1 MLPSGCARCV
11 CTAIAQ
17 LQLAVND
24 TVMRQCP
31 KGANVKCGPVRQTWD
46 LGRNFKLQTALYHP
60 MHLPALPGSGS
71 SIKTGAAKYVAVIE
85 EAIMPNFLRSLSRAT
100 TPTGSTFPTI
110 PAGVI
115 VLPGTASIPES
126 PAPKDPLALTASAVD
141 WNVPGS
147 DLLNLTFPCPVFLAP
162 TGLADGLRAKA
173 QRNVDLVRLLSVG
186 WCWQ

>member
-11 CTAIAQ
+11 CTAITQ
-17 LQLAVND
+17 LRLAVID
-24 TVMRQCP
+24 IVMRQCP
-31 KGANVKCGPVRQTWD
+31 EGANAKCGLVRQTRGS
-46 LGRNFKLQTALYHP
+46 GRIFEPQIALYHP
-60 MHLPALPGSGS
+60 MHLLSLPGSGS

-85 EAIMPNFLRSLSRAT
+85 EAVMPNFLRSLSRAT
-100 TPTGSTFPTI
+100 TPAGSTFPTI
-110 PAGVI
+110 PSGVI

-162 TGLADGLRAKA
+162 TDLVDGLRAKA
-173 QRNVDLVRLLSVG
+173 QRNVDLVRHLPVE
-186 WCWQ
+186 